1 MTMLTAP
8 QLAILKAAILAETDS
23 TVVTART
30 PATRDDRVIAAFY
43 NQPSTFYVWKSSVDT
58 EAIFEAIDWA
68 KLTVTDQA
76 TTADSP
82 QVAAAQTNW
91 HLGCQGKQF
100 NLQIVLQG
108 RQTINATRLK
118 TRQMLTD
125 ALQNLP
131 SGAGGALQ
139 DAGWT
144 QVKQALYRAAT
155 RGEALYATGTG
166 TTGVPGLLTFE
177 GAVSLDDVSTVL
189 NS

>member
-1 MTMLTAP
+1 MLTAP
-8 QLAILKAAILAETDS
+8 QLAILKAAILAEVDP
-23 TVVTART
+23 TVVAART

-43 NQPSTFYVWKSSVDT
+43 NQPRAFQVWRSSVDT
-58 EAIFEAIDWA
+58 ETIFDAIDWA
-68 KLTVTDQA
+68 KLTVTDLA
-76 TTADSP
+76 SVGDSA
-82 QVAAAQTNW
+82 QVSSAQTNW
-91 HLGCQGKQF
+91 HLACQGKQI

-118 TRQMLTD
+118 TRQMLAD

-144 QVKQALYRAAT
+144 QVKQMLYRPAT

-166 TTGVPGLLTFE
+166 TTGVPGLLAFE
-177 GAVSLDDVSTVL
+177 GAVTIDDVSTVL
-189 NS
+189 NT

>member
-1 MTMLTAP
+1 MLTTP

-23 TVVTART
+23 AVVTART

-58 EAIFEAIDWA
+58 ETIFDAIDWA
-68 KLTVTDQA
+68 KLTVADLA
-76 TTADSP
+76 SIADSA
-82 QVAAAQTNW
+82 QVSSAQTNW
-91 HLGCQGKQF
+91 HLACQGKQI

-125 ALQNLP
+125 ALQNIP
-131 SGAGGALQ
+131 SGVGGALQ
-139 DAGWT
+139 DAGWV
-144 QVKQALYRAAT
+144 QVKQTLYRPAT
-155 RGEALYATGTG
+155 RGEALFATGNG
-166 TTGVPGLLTFE
+166 TTGVPGLLAFE

-189 NS
+189 NT

>member
-1 MTMLTAP
+1 MLTAP
-8 QLAILKAAILAETDS
+8 QLAILKDAILAELDP
-23 TVVTART
+23 TVVIART

-58 EAIFEAIDWA
+58 EAIFDAIDWA
-68 KLTVTDQA
+68 KLTVADLA
-76 TTADSP
+76 SVADSA
-82 QVAAAQTNW
+82 QVSSAQTNW
-91 HLGCQGKQF
+91 HLACQGKQI

-108 RQTINATRLK
+108 RATINATRLK

-125 ALQNLP
+125 ALHNLP

-144 QVKQALYRAAT
+144 PVKQTLYRAAT

-166 TTGVPGLLTFE
+166 TTGVPGLLAFE
-177 GAVSLDDVSTVL
+177 GAVTLDDVSTVL

>member
-1 MTMLTAP
+1 MLTIA
-8 QLAILKAAILAETDS
+8 QQATLKAAILAETDA
-23 TVVTART
+23 TVVAART

-68 KLTVTDQA
+68 KLTVADVA
-76 TTADSP
+76 TTADSA
-82 QVAAAQTNW
+82 QVSAAQTNW
-91 HLGCQGKQF
+91 HLACQGKQI

-108 RQTINATRLK
+108 RETINATKLK

-131 SGAGGALQ
+131 SGTGGALQ

-144 QVKQALYRAAT
+144 TVKQQLYRPAT

-177 GAVSLDDVSTVL
+177 GQITLDDVSTVL